1 MSYLAF
7 VLQERRVLSF
17 GLSFTF
23 FSSFGQTFVISLFVP
38 FFLEAFSLT
47 NAGFGAIFSVATLI
61 SAGTLPWLGRHIDR
75 IPLQKYSFAVASGLF
90 LAALVVMVSWHISV
104 LFLGILL
111 LRLSGRGLSCH
122 TAETTMARLY
132 NGERGKALSVS
143 SLGYPLGEGLIP
155 LAVAGL
161 LTIIDWRAT
170 WGLIALCIILIW
182 MPIIWFLVSRDRNGR
197 FGEQKPPAPESTEQK
212 NYSLIFQEWRIWFL
226 LPASLMS
233 AFWVTGLFL
242 YQVSIGG
249 TLGWSPALI
258 ATAFVSFAI
267 FRILGAITIGPLIDR
282 FSARKLF
289 PFFLIPMIA
298 GVSLPIVFSGTW
310 VAFLYMSLIGLTM
323 GFGSNIKSALW
334 AELFGTSTLGT
345 VRSFFASLT
354 VFTTAL
360 SPFLVGWLLDIGLP
374 FTYVLA
380 GGALITGLAALLSL
394 RIHPVFDPAQS

>member
-75 IPLQKYSFAVASGLF
+75 IPLQKYSFAVASGL
-90 LAALVVMVSWHISV
+90 LMAALVVMVSWHISV

-161 LTIIDWRAT
+161 LTIIDWRTT
-170 WGLIALCIILIW
+170 WGLIALCIILVW
-182 MPIIWFLVSRDRNGR
+182 MPIIYFLVNRDRNGR
-197 FGEQKPPAPESTEQK
+197 FDEQKKMDTVSAAHE
-212 NYSLIFQEWRIWFL
+212 NYSLIFHDQRIWFL
-226 LPASLMS
+226 LPATVMS

-258 ATAFVSFAI
+258 ATAFTSFAI
-267 FRILGAITIGPLIDR
+267 FRIMGAVAIGPLIDR
-282 FSARKLF
+282 FSARHLF

-298 GVSLPIVFSGTW
+298 GFTLPIFFSGTW
-310 VAFLYMSLIGLTM
+310 IAFLYMSLIGLTM
-323 GFGSNIKSALW
+323 GFGTNIKSALW
-334 AELFGTSTLGT
+334 AELFGTSMIGT
-345 VRSFFASLT
+345 VRSFFASFS
-354 VFTTAL
+354 VFTSAL
-360 SPFLVGWLLDIGLP
+360 SPFLVGWLLDIGLS
-374 FTYVLA
+374 FTYVLFM
-380 GGALITGLAALLSL
+380 GAMVSALATLLSL
-394 RIHPVFDPAQS
+394 RIHPAFDPADG